1 MNLFNANCDSARP
14 RTKRELL
21 RDLDIWERSQGGH
34 APNVNGPSNG
44 QNDVMR
50 KDFDGHGWAESNK
63 DQFAELIA
71 NAKRKRASQTSKE
84 QQDPQPNGSSASTEA
99 DRTTTPPTSS
109 TETSRSPSTTRPYEG
124 NESALS
130 IIRAKVEAA
139 NQEDPSLPPHKPP
152 ISPNSEERPIPSI
165 LSSGS
170 HRPPG
175 ATAAA
180 AARRKSSPRGSSAG
194 RTPSSR
200 DALIHEGNGQ
210 GVQESPCTLPEH
222 VSMHMGSPTVK
233 KMPMFEVPQAPVS
246 DVENGN
252 AVGG

>member
-1 MNLFNANCDSARP
+1 VNLFNANCDSARP

-34 APNVNGPSNG
+34 ALNVNGPSNG

-71 NAKRKRASQTSKE
+71 NAKRKGASQTPKE
-84 QQDPQPNGSSASTEA
+84 QQDNQPNGSSATTEA
-99 DRTTTPPTSS
+99 GKTPTPPTSS

-152 ISPNSEERPIPSI
+152 LSPSAEGKPIPSI
-165 LSSGS
+165 LSSGI
-170 HRPPG
+170 HRPAG

-180 AARRKSSPRGSSAG
+180 AARRKSSTRRSAS
-194 RTPSSR
+194 RTPPSQDEASGER
-200 DALIHEGNGQ
+200 
-210 GVQESPCTLPEH
+210 VQESPCTLPEH
-222 VSMHMGSPTVK
+222 VSKYVGSPTVRK
-233 KMPMFEVPQAPVS
+233 IPMFEVPQAPVS
-246 DVENGN
+246 DVEDGS